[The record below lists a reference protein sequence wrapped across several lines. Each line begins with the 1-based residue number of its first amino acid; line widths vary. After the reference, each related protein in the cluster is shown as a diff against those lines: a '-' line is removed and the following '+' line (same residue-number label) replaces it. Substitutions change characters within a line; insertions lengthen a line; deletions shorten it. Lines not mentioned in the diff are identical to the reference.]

1 MPVKSRNSQKQQ
13 KKQGV
18 RDHSKETD
26 RSASSTKSNILA
38 SEISNSEEL
47 QNSTDKPHFVSSVAP
62 CTNLDKFLES
72 TTPSVPVQYLSKVH
86 Y

>member
-18 RDHSKETD
+18 TDHSRETD

-47 QNSTDKPHFVSSVAP
+47 QNSTDKPDFVSSAAP
-62 CTNLDKFLES
+62 CTNLDRFLES
-72 TTPSVPVQYLSKVH
+72 TTPSVPVQYLSKVQ
-86 Y
+86 